1 MEAPE
6 VEKSLLRHLPTL
18 PTFGTEAE
26 LLRVE
31 NDLASGWSGRENSV
45 AQRTDTGQ
53 LLDRHSVES
62 PMERQALYGVLSNSP
77 LLPNQR

>member
-1 MEAPE
+1 M
-6 VEKSLLRHLPTL
+6 EKSLLAHLPML
-18 PTFGTEAE
+18 PAFGTEAE
-26 LLRVE
+26 LLRIG

-45 AQRTDTGQ
+45 AQHTDTRH